1 MCESGILYE
10 KCQIFNCH
18 SLFCFLQHHMSWS
31 FHFVRFWTQKGSCWS
46 LQRGGRFYYKFRMGF
61 VESGHMR
68 ELYIYM
74 YILCENIFIPCS
86 VNFSYL
92 FCGILIQEIFF
103 VLGRVPSKIII
114 EFDTYFFS
122 IWGGC
127 SHYVTSPCLHWWEPS
142 HWMASICHSLIGPIQ
157 INLLGSASRLL
168 GTDKHFYLLSDSY
181 CL

>member
-18 SLFCFLQHHMSWS
+18 SLFCFLQHHMSWL

-114 EFDTYFFS
+114 EFDTYFFF
-122 IWGGC
+122 
-127 SHYVTSPCLHWWEPS
+127 
-142 HWMASICHSLIGPIQ
+142 
-157 INLLGSASRLL
+157 NLGRLL
-168 GTDKHFYLLSDSY
+168 PLCDKSMSSLVGAKSLDGLHLSQSNWSNTDKSSWQ
-181 CL
+181 CLTPTRHR